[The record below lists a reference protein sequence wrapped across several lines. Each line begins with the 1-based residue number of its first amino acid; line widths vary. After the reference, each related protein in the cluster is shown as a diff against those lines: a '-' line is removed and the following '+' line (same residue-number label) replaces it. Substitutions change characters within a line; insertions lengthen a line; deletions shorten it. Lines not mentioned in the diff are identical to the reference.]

1 MSRMDQYMK
10 LRAVNVW
17 KENANLTT
25 LEMLTNSQHQ
35 TTLEIQKRQQMLKDL
50 ETFNQDQGK
59 NFDDTFV

>member
-1 MSRMDQYMK
+1 MK

>member
-1 MSRMDQYMK
+1 MDQYMK

>member
-1 MSRMDQYMK
+1 MK

-50 ETFNQDQGK
+50 ETFNQD
-59 NFDDTFV
+59 

>member
-1 MSRMDQYMK
+1 MDQYMK

-35 TTLEIQKRQQMLKDL
+35 TTLDIQKRQQMLKDL